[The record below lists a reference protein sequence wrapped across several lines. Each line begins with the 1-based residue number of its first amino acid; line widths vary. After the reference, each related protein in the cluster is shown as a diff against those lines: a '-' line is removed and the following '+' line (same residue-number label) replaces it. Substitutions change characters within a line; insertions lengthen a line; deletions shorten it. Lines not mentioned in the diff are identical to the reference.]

1 VLAVERGIKAAAA
14 QAGGGADVV
23 DARAVVAR
31 GAELPL
37 GGMEDVV
44 AIEAS
49 WSRHTEK
56 VGPTCRI

>member
-1 VLAVERGIKAAAA
+1 VLAVERGIEAAAA

-37 GGMEDVV
+37 GGMQDVV
-44 AIEAS
+44 AVKAS
-49 WSRHTEK
+49 WSRHTPK
-56 VGPTCRI
+56 VKLTHRI